1 MNDASVSFRHVWK
14 KFRYGEVHNSLR
26 DLLPA
31 LGRRLI
37 RRASRDDARDLQS
50 GDFWALRDV
59 SFEVRPGEAI
69 GIIGPNGA
77 GKSTVLK
84 LLTRI
89 VRPTRGGCTVQ
100 GRIGALI
107 ELSAGFHP
115 DLTGRENIF
124 LQGSIMGMRR
134 GEIAAK
140 FDEIVE
146 FAGIPDFI
154 DTPVKRYSSGM
165 HARLG
170 FAIAAHLDP
179 DVLIIDEVLAVGDA
193 AFQQKAFGRIAQM
206 REQQVPLVVVSH
218 QLDRIAQLCTKAIL
232 LNRGRVVHSGTPA
245 ETIASYVG
253 TTSSTAD
260 AIGGDSATRIESMF
274 LRAPGEVPSGSV
286 ITIVIAG
293 TVRPHWTG
301 TRESVML
308 RVASVETGIT
318 VFSTDTALN
327 GIALPHS
334 GAFTLEIDL
343 QLNVPSNVY
352 TIQSLVWDTL
362 TSREVF
368 PGPSAQ
374 VNVAEGLA
382 FVGSVQMNPR
392 LRLQEGDA
400 AAAPT
405 NDITPV
411 V

>member
-1 MNDASVSFRHVWK
+1 MSDASVSFRHVWK

-26 DLLPA
+26 DLIPA

-37 RRASRDDARDLQS
+37 RGRSPDARDLQS
-50 GDFWALRDV
+50 GDFWAVRDV

-89 VRPTRGGCTVQ
+89 VRPTRGGCSVH

-115 DLTGRENIF
+115 DLTGRENVF
-124 LQGSIMGMRR
+124 LQGSIMGMHRR
-134 GEIAAK
+134 EIAAK

-193 AFQQKAFGRIAQM
+193 AFQQKAFARIAEM

-232 LNRGRVVHSGTPA
+232 LNRGRVVHSGTPG
-245 ETIASYVG
+245 ETIAFYVK
-253 TTSSTAD
+253 TTTSTAD
-260 AIGGDSATRIESMF
+260 AIAGDSATRIESMIVD
-274 LRAPGEVPSGSV
+274 APGEVPSGGT
-286 ITIVIAG
+286 ITVTITG
-293 TVRPHWTG
+293 SVRPHWTG
-301 TRESVML
+301 TRESVVL
-308 RVASVETGIT
+308 RVASVETGT
-318 VFSTDTALN
+318 MVFSTDTALN
-327 GIALPHS
+327 GIALPYA
-334 GAFTLEIDL
+334 GPFTLRVDL
-343 QLNVPSNVY
+343 QLNVPANVY
-352 TIQSLVWDTL
+352 TIESLVLDTL

-374 VNVAEGLA
+374 VNVGRGIA
-382 FVGSVQMNPR
+382 FTGSVQMNPR
-392 LRLQEGDA
+392 LRLEEGDG
-400 AAAPT
+400 APT
-405 NDITPV
+405 ERTNASPV

>member
-1 MNDASVSFRHVWK
+1 VSDASVSFRHVWK

-26 DLLPA
+26 DLIPA

-37 RRASRDDARDLQS
+37 RGRSPDARDLQS
-50 GDFWALRDV
+50 GDFWAVRDV

-89 VRPTRGGCTVQ
+89 VRPTRGGCSVH

-115 DLTGRENIF
+115 DLTGRENVF
-124 LQGSIMGMRR
+124 LQGSIMGMHRR
-134 GEIAAK
+134 EIAAK

-193 AFQQKAFGRIAQM
+193 AFQQKAFARIAEM

-232 LNRGRVVHSGTPA
+232 LNRGRVVHSGTPG
-245 ETIASYVG
+245 ETIAFYVK
-253 TTSSTAD
+253 TTTSTAD
-260 AIGGDSATRIESMF
+260 AIAGDSATRIESMIVD
-274 LRAPGEVPSGSV
+274 APGEVPSGGT
-286 ITIVIAG
+286 ITVTITG
-293 TVRPHWTG
+293 SVRPHWTG
-301 TRESVML
+301 TRESVVL
-308 RVASVETGIT
+308 RVASVETGT
-318 VFSTDTALN
+318 MVFSTDTALN
-327 GIALPHS
+327 GIALPYA
-334 GAFTLEIDL
+334 GPFTLRVDL
-343 QLNVPSNVY
+343 QLNVPANVY
-352 TIQSLVWDTL
+352 TIESLVLDTL

-374 VNVAEGLA
+374 VNVGRGIA
-382 FVGSVQMNPR
+382 FTGSVQMNPR
-392 LRLQEGDA
+392 LRLEEGDG
-400 AAAPT
+400 APT
-405 NDITPV
+405 ERTNASPV

>member
-1 MNDASVSFRHVWK
+1 VSDASVSFRHVWK

-37 RRASRDDARDLQS
+37 RGRSAGAHDLQS

-59 SFEVRPGEAI
+59 SFDVRPGEAL

-89 VRPTRGGCTVQ
+89 VRPTRGGCTVR

-124 LQGSIMGMRR
+124 LQGSIMGMHRR
-134 GEIAAK
+134 EIAAK

-193 AFQQKAFGRIAQM
+193 AFQQKAFGRIADM
-206 REQQVPLVVVSH
+206 RKQQVPLVVVSH

-232 LNRGRVVHSGTPA
+232 LNRGRVVHSGPPG
-245 ETIASYVG
+245 ETIASYVKT
-253 TTSSTAD
+253 TTSTAAAIAGD
-260 AIGGDSATRIESMF
+260 AATRIESMIID
-274 LRAPGEVPSGSV
+274 APGEVPSGGTLTV
-286 ITIVIAG
+286 TITG
-293 TVRPHWTG
+293 TVRPYWTG
-301 TRESVML
+301 TRESVVL
-308 RVASVETGIT
+308 RVASVETGAM

-327 GIALPHS
+327 GIALPYA
-334 GAFTLEIDL
+334 GPFTLQIEL
-343 QLNVPSNVY
+343 QLNVPANVY
-352 TIQSLVWDTL
+352 TIESLVLDTL
-362 TSREVF
+362 TTREVF

-374 VNVAEGLA
+374 VNVGPGIA

-392 LRLQEGDA
+392 LRLEEGER
-400 AAAPT
+400 AAPT
-405 NDITPV
+405 SSSGSPIV
-411 V
+411 

>member
-1 MNDASVSFRHVWK
+1 MSDASVSFRHVWK

-37 RRASRDDARDLQS
+37 RRRFASAHDLQS

-59 SFEVRPGEAI
+59 SFDVRPGEAL

-89 VRPTRGGCTVQ
+89 VRPTRGGCTVR

-124 LQGSIMGMRR
+124 LQGSIMGMHRR
-134 GEIAAK
+134 EIAAK

-193 AFQQKAFGRIAQM
+193 AFQQKAFGRIADM
-206 REQQVPLVVVSH
+206 RKQQVPLVVVSH

-232 LNRGRVVHSGTPA
+232 LNRGRVVHSGPA
-245 ETIASYVG
+245 GETIASYVK
-253 TTSSTAD
+253 TTTSTAD
-260 AIGGDSATRIESMF
+260 AIAGDSATRIESMIVD
-274 LRAPGEVPSGSV
+274 APGEVPSGGT
-286 ITIVIAG
+286 ITVTITG

-301 TRESVML
+301 TRESVVV
-308 RVASVETGIT
+308 RVASVETGMM

-327 GIALPHS
+327 GIALPYAGS
-334 GAFTLEIDL
+334 FTLQIDL
-343 QLNVPSNVY
+343 QLNVPANVY
-352 TIQSLVWDTL
+352 TIESLVLDTL

-374 VNVAEGLA
+374 VNVGPGIA
-382 FVGSVQMNPR
+382 FVGTVQMNPR
-392 LRLQEGDA
+392 LHLTEGERA
-400 AAAPT
+400 AAEGSSVS
-405 NDITPV
+405 PV

>member
-1 MNDASVSFRHVWK
+1 MSDASVSFRHVWK

-31 LGRRLI
+31 LGRRLV
-37 RRASRDDARDLQS
+37 RGRSSNARDLQS
-50 GDFWALRDV
+50 GDFWAVRDV

-69 GIIGPNGA
+69 GIIAPNGA

-89 VRPTRGGCTVQ
+89 VRPTRGGCSVR

-115 DLTGRENIF
+115 DLTGRENVF
-124 LQGSIMGMRR
+124 LQGSIMGMHRR
-134 GEIAAK
+134 EIAAK

-193 AFQQKAFGRIAQM
+193 AFQQKAFARIAEM

-232 LNRGRVVHSGTPA
+232 LNRGRVVHSGTPG
-245 ETIASYVG
+245 ETIAFYVK
-253 TTSSTAD
+253 TTTSTAD
-260 AIGGDSATRIESMF
+260 AIASDSATRIESMIVD
-274 LRAPGEVPSGSV
+274 AQGEVPSGGT
-286 ITIVIAG
+286 ITVTITG
-293 TVRPHWTG
+293 SVRPHWTG
-301 TRESVML
+301 RRESVVL
-308 RVASVETGIT
+308 RVASVETGT
-318 VFSTDTALN
+318 MVFSTDTALN
-327 GIALPHS
+327 GIALPHA
-334 GAFTLEIDL
+334 GPFTLRVDL
-343 QLNVPSNVY
+343 QLNVPANVY
-352 TIQSLVWDTL
+352 TIESLVLDTL

-374 VNVAEGLA
+374 VNVGRGIA
-382 FVGSVQMNPR
+382 FTGSVQMNPH
-392 LRLQEGDA
+392 LRLEEGDGA
-400 AAAPT
+400 LAERT
-405 NDITPV
+405 NASPV

>member
-1 MNDASVSFRHVWK
+1 VSDASVSFRHVWK

-31 LGRRLI
+31 IGRRLI
-37 RRASRDDARDLQS
+37 PGRSRSAHDLQS

-59 SFEVRPGEAI
+59 SFEVRPGEAL

-89 VRPTRGGCTVQ
+89 VRPTRGGCTVR

-124 LQGSIMGMRR
+124 LQGSIMGMHR

-140 FDEIVE
+140 FDEIVA

-154 DTPVKRYSSGM
+154 DTPVKRYSTGM

-193 AFQQKAFGRIAQM
+193 AFQQKAFGRIADM
-206 REQQVPLVVVSH
+206 RKQQVPLVVVSH

-232 LNRGRVVHSGTPA
+232 LNRGRVVHSGTA
-245 ETIASYVG
+245 GETIASYVN

-260 AIGGDSATRIESMF
+260 VIAGDAATRIESMIVGG
-274 LRAPGEVPSGSV
+274 PPEVPSGGT
-286 ITIVIAG
+286 ITVTITG

-301 TRESVML
+301 TRESVVL
-308 RVASVETGIT
+308 RVASVETGAM
-318 VFSTDTALN
+318 VFSTDTALS
-327 GIALPHS
+327 GIALPYA
-334 GAFTLEIDL
+334 GPFTLEVDL
-343 QLNVPSNVY
+343 QLNVPANVY
-352 TIQSLVWDTL
+352 TIQSLVLDTL

-374 VNVAEGLA
+374 VSVREGIA

-392 LRLQEGDA
+392 LRLHEGERAGA
-400 AAAPT
+400 AGS
-405 NDITPV
+405 NVSPV

>member
-1 MNDASVSFRHVWK
+1 MSDASVSFRHVWK

-26 DLLPA
+26 DLIPA

-37 RRASRDDARDLQS
+37 RGRSPDARDLQS
-50 GDFWALRDV
+50 GDFWAVRDV

-69 GIIGPNGA
+69 GFIGPNGA

-89 VRPTRGGCTVQ
+89 VRPTRGGCSVH

-115 DLTGRENIF
+115 DLTGRENVF
-124 LQGSIMGMRR
+124 LQGSIMGMHRR
-134 GEIAAK
+134 EIAAK

-193 AFQQKAFGRIAQM
+193 AFQQKAFARIAEM

-232 LNRGRVVHSGTPA
+232 LNRGRVVHSGTPG
-245 ETIASYVG
+245 ETIAFYVK
-253 TTSSTAD
+253 TTTSTAD
-260 AIGGDSATRIESMF
+260 AIAGDSATRIESMIVD
-274 LRAPGEVPSGSV
+274 APGEVPSGGT
-286 ITIVIAG
+286 ITVTITG
-293 TVRPHWTG
+293 SVRPHWTG
-301 TRESVML
+301 TRESVVL
-308 RVASVETGIT
+308 RVASVETGT
-318 VFSTDTALN
+318 MVFSTDTALN
-327 GIALPHS
+327 GIALPYA
-334 GAFTLEIDL
+334 GPFTLRVDL
-343 QLNVPSNVY
+343 QLNVPANVY
-352 TIQSLVWDTL
+352 TIESLVLDTL

-374 VNVAEGLA
+374 VNVGRGIA
-382 FVGSVQMNPR
+382 FTGSVQMNPR
-392 LRLQEGDA
+392 LRLEEGDGA
-400 AAAPT
+400 STERT
-405 NDITPV
+405 NASPV

>member
-1 MNDASVSFRHVWK
+1 MSDASVSFRRVWK

-26 DLLPA
+26 DLIPA
-31 LGRRLI
+31 LARRLVGKGAPP
-37 RRASRDDARDLQS
+37 RTELNS

-89 VRPTRGGCTVQ
+89 VRPTRGGSTVR

-115 DLTGRENIF
+115 DLTGRENVF
-124 LQGSIMGMRR
+124 LQGSIMGMHRR
-134 GEIAAK
+134 EIAGK

-154 DTPVKRYSSGM
+154 DTPVKRYSNGM

-193 AFQQKAFGRIAQM
+193 AFQQKAFGRIAEM
-206 REQQVPLVVVSH
+206 RERQVPLVVVSH

-232 LNRGRVVHSGTPA
+232 LNRGRVVHSGTA
-245 ETIASYVG
+245 RDTIAAYVG
-253 TTSSTAD
+253 TTESTAD
-260 AIGGDSATRIESMF
+260 AVASDSAVRIATMHVTGAAE
-274 LRAPGEVPSGSV
+274 PPSGST
-286 ITIVIAG
+286 ITVSMTG

-301 TRESVML
+301 TREAVML
-308 RVASVETGIT
+308 RVTSVETGE
-318 VFSTDTALN
+318 VVYSTDTAVC
-327 GIALPHS
+327 GVPMPWGGPFALDV
-334 GAFTLEIDL
+334 DL
-343 QLNVPSNVY
+343 QLNVPANVY
-352 TIQSLVWDTL
+352 TIQSVVWDTL
-362 TSREVF
+362 TAREVF

-374 VNVAEGLA
+374 LRVRESIA
-382 FVGSVQMNPR
+382 FTGTAQMNPKLR
-392 LRLQEGDA
+392 LREGDE
-400 AAAPT
+400 AAAPQGASAP
-405 NDITPV
+405 IA
-411 V
+411 

>member
-1 MNDASVSFRHVWK
+1 MSDASVSFRHVWK

-26 DLLPA
+26 DLIPA

-37 RRASRDDARDLQS
+37 RGRSPNARDLQS
-50 GDFWALRDV
+50 GDFWAVRDV

-89 VRPTRGGCTVQ
+89 VRPTRGGCSVH

-115 DLTGRENIF
+115 DLTGRENVF
-124 LQGSIMGMRR
+124 LQGSIMGMHRR
-134 GEIAAK
+134 EIAAK

-193 AFQQKAFGRIAQM
+193 AFQQKAFARIAEM

-232 LNRGRVVHSGTPA
+232 LNRGRVVHSGTPG
-245 ETIASYVG
+245 ETIAFYVK
-253 TTSSTAD
+253 TTTSTAD
-260 AIGGDSATRIESMF
+260 AIAGDSATRIESMIVD
-274 LRAPGEVPSGSV
+274 APGEVPSGGT
-286 ITIVIAG
+286 ITVTITG
-293 TVRPHWTG
+293 SVRPHWTG
-301 TRESVML
+301 TRESVVL
-308 RVASVETGIT
+308 RVASVETGT
-318 VFSTDTALN
+318 MVFSTDTALN
-327 GIALPHS
+327 GIALPYA
-334 GAFTLEIDL
+334 GPFTLRVDL
-343 QLNVPSNVY
+343 QLNVPANVY
-352 TIQSLVWDTL
+352 TIESLVLDTL

-374 VNVAEGLA
+374 VNVGRGIA
-382 FVGSVQMNPR
+382 FTGSVQMNPR
-392 LRLQEGDA
+392 LRLEEGDG
-400 AAAPT
+400 APT
-405 NDITPV
+405 ERTNASPV

>member
-1 MNDASVSFRHVWK
+1 MSDASVSFRHVWK

-37 RRASRDDARDLQS
+37 RGRSPAAHDLQS

-59 SFEVRPGEAI
+59 SFEVGPGEAL

-89 VRPTRGGCTVQ
+89 VRPTRGGCTVR

-124 LQGSIMGMRR
+124 LQGSIMGMHR

-154 DTPVKRYSSGM
+154 DTPVKRYSTGM

-193 AFQQKAFGRIAQM
+193 AFQQKAFGRIADM
-206 REQQVPLVVVSH
+206 RQQQVPLVVVSH
-218 QLDRIAQLCTKAIL
+218 QLDPDRAAVHEGDPAQSRACGAQ
-232 LNRGRVVHSGTPA
+232 RYPAA
-245 ETIASYVG
+245 ETIASYVS
-253 TTSSTAD
+253 TT
-260 AIGGDSATRIESMF
+260 
-274 LRAPGEVPSGSV
+274 RAPPMRSPAIRRRASSRCSSMRGRSAIRQYDHGDDHRYGASELDWHARIRG
-286 ITIVIAG
+286 AACR
-293 TVRPHWTG
+293 VRGDRSDGVLH
-301 TRESVML
+301 RY
-308 RVASVETGIT
+308 RA
-318 VFSTDTALN
+318 
-327 GIALPHS
+327 
-334 GAFTLEIDL
+334 
-343 QLNVPSNVY
+343 Q
-352 TIQSLVWDTL
+352 WDC
-362 TSREVF
+362 
-368 PGPSAQ
+368 
-374 VNVAEGLA
+374 
-382 FVGSVQMNPR
+382 
-392 LRLQEGDA
+392 A
-400 AAAPT
+400 AACR
-405 NDITPV
+405 PV
-411 V
+411 HTRRWICS

>member
-1 MNDASVSFRHVWK
+1 VSDASVSFRRVWK

-31 LGRRLI
+31 LGRSLI
-37 RRASRDDARDLQS
+37 GRGGQRAKDLHS

-59 SFEVRPGEAI
+59 SFEVRPGEAL

-89 VRPTRGGCTVQ
+89 VRPTRGGCTVR

-124 LQGSIMGMRR
+124 LQGSIMGMHR
-134 GEIAAK
+134 GEIARK

-193 AFQQKAFGRIAQM
+193 AFQQKAFGRIAEM
-206 REQQVPLVVVSH
+206 RKQQVPLVVVSH

-232 LNRGRVVHSGTPA
+232 LNRGRVVHSGTPRD
-245 ETIASYVG
+245 TIAAYVG

-260 AIGGDSATRIESMF
+260 AIASDSATRIASMF
-274 LRAPGEVPSGSV
+274 VDGPAEVPSGGV
-286 ITIVIAG
+286 ITVRISG
-293 TVRPHWTG
+293 TVRPNWTG
-301 TRESVML
+301 TRESVVL
-308 RVASVETGIT
+308 RVASVETGTT
-318 VFSTDTALN
+318 VFSTGTAMC

-334 GAFTLEIDL
+334 GPFLLEVDL
-343 QLNVPSNVY
+343 QLNVPANVY
-352 TIQSLVWDTL
+352 TIQSLVLDTL
-362 TSREVF
+362 TSREVY

-374 VNVAEGLA
+374 VNVGEGIS

-392 LRLQEGDA
+392 LRMREGEDA
-400 AAAPT
+400 AAPSDDAAP
-405 NDITPV
+405 V
-411 V
+411 A

>member
-1 MNDASVSFRHVWK
+1 MSDASVSFRHVWK

-26 DLLPA
+26 DLIPA

-37 RRASRDDARDLQS
+37 RGRSPSARDLQS
-50 GDFWALRDV
+50 GDFWAVRDV

-69 GIIGPNGA
+69 GFIGPNGA

-89 VRPTRGGCTVQ
+89 VRPTRGGCSVH

-115 DLTGRENIF
+115 DLTGRENVF
-124 LQGSIMGMRR
+124 LQGSIMGMHRR
-134 GEIAAK
+134 EIAAK

-193 AFQQKAFGRIAQM
+193 AFQQKAFARIAEM

-232 LNRGRVVHSGTPA
+232 LNRGRVVHSGTPG
-245 ETIASYVG
+245 ETIAFYVK
-253 TTSSTAD
+253 TTTSTAD
-260 AIGGDSATRIESMF
+260 AIAGDSATRIESMIVD
-274 LRAPGEVPSGSV
+274 APGEVPSGGT
-286 ITIVIAG
+286 ITVTITG
-293 TVRPHWTG
+293 SVRPHWTG
-301 TRESVML
+301 TRESVVL
-308 RVASVETGIT
+308 RVASVETGT
-318 VFSTDTALN
+318 MVFSTDTALN
-327 GIALPHS
+327 GIALPYA
-334 GAFTLEIDL
+334 GPFTLRVDL
-343 QLNVPSNVY
+343 QLNVPANVY
-352 TIQSLVWDTL
+352 TIESLVLDTL

-374 VNVAEGLA
+374 VNVGRGIA
-382 FVGSVQMNPR
+382 FTGSVQMNPR
-392 LRLQEGDA
+392 LRLEEGDG
-400 AAAPT
+400 APT
-405 NDITPV
+405 ERTNASPV

>member
-1 MNDASVSFRHVWK
+1 MSTASVSFRHVWK

-31 LGRRLI
+31 LGRRLLHG
-37 RRASRDDARDLQS
+37 RSQAAHDLQS
-50 GDFWALRDV
+50 GDFWAVRDV

-89 VRPTRGGCTVQ
+89 VRPTRGGCTVR

-124 LQGSIMGMRR
+124 LQGSIMGMHR
-134 GEIAAK
+134 GEIATK
-140 FDEIVE
+140 FDEIVA

-154 DTPVKRYSSGM
+154 DTPVKRYSTGM

-193 AFQQKAFGRIAQM
+193 AFQQKAFGRIADM
-206 REQQVPLVVVSH
+206 RRQQVPLVVVSH

-232 LNRGRVVHSGTPA
+232 LNRGRVVHSGTAA
-245 ETIASYVG
+245 ETIAAYVN

-260 AIGGDSATRIESMF
+260 AIASDSATRIESMF
-274 LRAPGEVPSGSV
+274 VNAPGEVPSGGT
-286 ITIVIAG
+286 ITVTITG
-293 TVRPHWTG
+293 TVRPNWTG
-301 TRESVML
+301 TRESVVL
-308 RVASVETGIT
+308 RVSSVETGAM

-327 GIALPHS
+327 GMPLPHA
-334 GAFTLEIDL
+334 GPFTLEVDL
-343 QLNVPSNVY
+343 QLNVPANVY
-352 TIQSLVWDTL
+352 TIQSLVLDTL

-368 PGPSAQ
+368 PGPNAQ
-374 VNVAEGLA
+374 VNVGAGIA
-382 FVGSVQMNPR
+382 FTGSVQMNPR
-392 LRLQEGDA
+392 LRLEEGARAGA
-400 AAAPT
+400 AGSSAS
-405 NDITPV
+405 PV
-411 V
+411 A

>member
-1 MNDASVSFRHVWK
+1 VSDASVSFRHVWK

-31 LGRRLI
+31 LGRRLV
-37 RRASRDDARDLQS
+37 RGRSPNAHDLQS

-89 VRPTRGGCTVQ
+89 VRPTRGGCTVR

-124 LQGSIMGMRR
+124 LQGSIMGMHRR
-134 GEIAAK
+134 EIAAK

-193 AFQQKAFGRIAQM
+193 AFQQKAFARIAEM
-206 REQQVPLVVVSH
+206 RNQQVPLVVVSH

-232 LNRGRVVHSGTPA
+232 LNRGRVVHSGTPG
-245 ETIASYVG
+245 ETIAFYVK
-253 TTSSTAD
+253 TTTSTAD
-260 AIGGDSATRIESMF
+260 AIAGDSATRIESMVVDAA
-274 LRAPGEVPSGSV
+274 REVPSGGT
-286 ITIVIAG
+286 ITVTITG

-301 TRESVML
+301 TRESVVL
-308 RVASVETGIT
+308 RVASVETGT
-318 VFSTDTALN
+318 VVFSTDTALN
-327 GIALPHS
+327 GIALPYA
-334 GAFTLEIDL
+334 GPFTLQVDL
-343 QLNVPSNVY
+343 QLNVPANVY
-352 TIQSLVWDTL
+352 TIESLVLDTL

-374 VNVAEGLA
+374 VNVGQGIA
-382 FVGSVQMNPR
+382 FTGSVQMNPR
-392 LRLQEGDA
+392 LRLEEGERA
-400 AAAPT
+400 VTERT
-405 NDITPV
+405 NASPV

>member
-1 MNDASVSFRHVWK
+1 MSDASVSFRRVWK
-14 KFRYGEVHNSLR
+14 KFRYGEIHNSLR

-37 RRASRDDARDLQS
+37 GRGVRSSHDLES

-59 SFEVRPGEAI
+59 SFEVRPGEAL

-89 VRPTRGGCTVQ
+89 VRPTRGGCTVR

-115 DLTGRENIF
+115 DLTGRENVF
-124 LQGSIMGMRR
+124 LQGSIMGMHRR
-134 GEIAAK
+134 EIAAK

-193 AFQQKAFGRIAQM
+193 AFQQKAFGRIAEM
-206 REQQVPLVVVSH
+206 RRQQVPLVVVSH

-232 LNRGRVVHSGTPA
+232 LNRGRVVHSGTPR
-245 ETIASYVG
+245 ETIAAYVG
-253 TTSSTAD
+253 TGESTAD
-260 AIGGDSATRIESMF
+260 PIAGDAATRIDSMIVN
-274 LRAPGEVPSGSV
+274 APDQVPSGTV
-286 ITIVIAG
+286 ITVTLTG

-301 TRESVML
+301 TRESVVL
-308 RVASVETGIT
+308 RVASVETGTT
-318 VFSTDTALN
+318 VFSTDTALS
-327 GIALPHS
+327 GVALPYA
-334 GAFTLEIDL
+334 GPFTLEMDL
-343 QLNVPSNVY
+343 QLNVPANVY
-352 TIQSLVWDTL
+352 TIQSLVLDTL

-368 PGPSAQ
+368 PGPGAQ
-374 VNVAEGLA
+374 IDVGEGPP

-392 LRLQEGDA
+392 VRMREGEHA
-400 AAAPT
+400 GASSGG
-405 NDITPV
+405 ITPV

>member
-1 MNDASVSFRHVWK
+1 MSDASVSFRHVWK

-26 DLLPA
+26 DLIPA

-37 RRASRDDARDLQS
+37 RGRSPNARDLQS
-50 GDFWALRDV
+50 GDFWAVRDV

-69 GIIGPNGA
+69 GFIGPNGA

-89 VRPTRGGCTVQ
+89 VRPTRGGCSVH

-115 DLTGRENIF
+115 DLTGRENVF
-124 LQGSIMGMRR
+124 LQGSIMGMHRR
-134 GEIAAK
+134 EIAAK

-193 AFQQKAFGRIAQM
+193 AFQQKAFARIAKM

-232 LNRGRVVHSGTPA
+232 LNRGRVVHSGTPG
-245 ETIASYVG
+245 ETIAFYVK
-253 TTSSTAD
+253 TTTSTAD
-260 AIGGDSATRIESMF
+260 AIAGDSATRIESMIVD
-274 LRAPGEVPSGSV
+274 APGEVPSGGT
-286 ITIVIAG
+286 ITVTITG
-293 TVRPHWTG
+293 SVRPHWTG
-301 TRESVML
+301 TRESVVL
-308 RVASVETGIT
+308 RVASVETGT
-318 VFSTDTALN
+318 MVFSTDTALN
-327 GIALPHS
+327 GIALPYA
-334 GAFTLEIDL
+334 GPFTLRVDL
-343 QLNVPSNVY
+343 QLNVPANVY
-352 TIQSLVWDTL
+352 TIESLVLDTL

-374 VNVAEGLA
+374 VNVGRGIA
-382 FVGSVQMNPR
+382 FTGSVQMNPR
-392 LRLQEGDA
+392 LRLEEGDGA
-400 AAAPT
+400 STERT
-405 NDITPV
+405 NASPV

>member
-1 MNDASVSFRHVWK
+1 VSDASVSFRHVWK

-31 LGRRLI
+31 LARRLV
-37 RRASRDDARDLQS
+37 RGRSPNAHDLQS

-89 VRPTRGGCTVQ
+89 VRPTRGGCTVR

-124 LQGSIMGMRR
+124 LQGSIMGMHRR
-134 GEIAAK
+134 EIAAK

-193 AFQQKAFGRIAQM
+193 AFQQKAFGRIADM
-206 REQQVPLVVVSH
+206 RKQQVPLVVVSH

-232 LNRGRVVHSGTPA
+232 LNRGRVVHSGTPG
-245 ETIASYVG
+245 ETIASYVK
-253 TTSSTAD
+253 TTTSTAD
-260 AIGGDSATRIESMF
+260 AIASDSATRIESMVVN
-274 LRAPGEVPSGSV
+274 APGEVPSGGT
-286 ITIVIAG
+286 ITVTITG
-293 TVRPHWTG
+293 TVRPNWTG
-301 TRESVML
+301 TRESVVV
-308 RVASVETGIT
+308 RIASVETGT
-318 VFSTDTALN
+318 MVFSTGTALN
-327 GIALPHS
+327 GIALPHA
-334 GAFTLEIDL
+334 GPFTLQVEL
-343 QLNVPSNVY
+343 QLNVPANVY
-352 TIQSLVWDTL
+352 TIESLVLDTL

-374 VNVAEGLA
+374 VNVCEGIA

-392 LRLQEGDA
+392 LHLREGAGA
-400 AAAPT
+400 AVEGSNVST
-405 NDITPV
+405 V
-411 V
+411 M

>member
-1 MNDASVSFRHVWK
+1 VSDASVSFRHVWK

-26 DLLPA
+26 DLIPA

-37 RRASRDDARDLQS
+37 RGRSPNARDLQS
-50 GDFWALRDV
+50 GDFWAVRDV

-89 VRPTRGGCTVQ
+89 VRPTRGGCSVH

-115 DLTGRENIF
+115 DLTGRENVF
-124 LQGSIMGMRR
+124 LQGSIMGMHRR
-134 GEIAAK
+134 EIAAK

-193 AFQQKAFGRIAQM
+193 AFQQKAFARIAKM

-232 LNRGRVVHSGTPA
+232 LNRGRVVHSGTPG
-245 ETIASYVG
+245 ETIAFYVK
-253 TTSSTAD
+253 TTTSTAD
-260 AIGGDSATRIESMF
+260 AIAGDSATRIESMIVD
-274 LRAPGEVPSGSV
+274 APGEVPSGGT
-286 ITIVIAG
+286 ITVTITG
-293 TVRPHWTG
+293 SVRPHWTG
-301 TRESVML
+301 TRESVVL
-308 RVASVETGIT
+308 RVASVETGT
-318 VFSTDTALN
+318 MVFSTDTALN
-327 GIALPHS
+327 GIALPYA
-334 GAFTLEIDL
+334 GPFTLRVDL
-343 QLNVPSNVY
+343 QLNVPANVY
-352 TIQSLVWDTL
+352 TIESLVLDTL

-374 VNVAEGLA
+374 VNVGRGIA
-382 FVGSVQMNPR
+382 FTGSVQMNPR
-392 LRLQEGDA
+392 LRLEEGDG
-400 AAAPT
+400 APT
-405 NDITPV
+405 ERTNASPV

>member
-1 MNDASVSFRHVWK
+1 VSDASVSFRRVWK

-31 LGRRLI
+31 LARRLVG
-37 RRASRDDARDLQS
+37 RGKRDAHDLHS

-59 SFEVRPGEAI
+59 SFEVLPGEAL

-89 VRPTRGGCTVQ
+89 VRPTRGACTVR

-115 DLTGRENIF
+115 DLTGRENVF
-124 LQGSIMGMRR
+124 LQGSIMGMHRR
-134 GEIAAK
+134 EIAAK
-140 FDEIVE
+140 FDEIVA
-146 FAGIPDFI
+146 FAGVSDFI

-179 DVLIIDEVLAVGDA
+179 EVLIIDEVLAVGDA
-193 AFQQKAFGRIAQM
+193 AFQQRAFGRIAEM
-206 REQQVPLVVVSH
+206 RKQQVPLVVVSH

-232 LNRGRVVHSGTPA
+232 LNRGRVVHSGAPR
-245 ETIASYVG
+245 ETIAAYVG

-260 AIGGDSATRIESMF
+260 AIAGDAATHIDSMLVSAS
-274 LRAPGEVPSGSV
+274 AEVPSGSV
-286 ITIVIAG
+286 ITVTVTG
-293 TVRPHWTG
+293 RVRPNWTG
-301 TRESVML
+301 TRETVML
-308 RVASVETGIT
+308 RVSSVETGAM

-327 GIALPHS
+327 GIALPHA
-334 GAFTLEIDL
+334 GPFTLEMDL
-343 QLNVPSNVY
+343 QLNVPANVY
-352 TIQSLVWDTL
+352 TIQSVVLDTL

-374 VNVAEGLA
+374 VNVGEGLA

-392 LRLQEGDA
+392 IRMHAGDD
-400 AAAPT
+400 APASPLGAGP
-405 NDITPV
+405 IV
-411 V
+411 

>member
-1 MNDASVSFRHVWK
+1 VSDASVSFRHVWK

-37 RRASRDDARDLQS
+37 RGRSASAHDLQS

-59 SFEVRPGEAI
+59 SFDVRPGEAL

-89 VRPTRGGCTVQ
+89 VRPTRGGCTVR

-124 LQGSIMGMRR
+124 LQGSIMGMHRR
-134 GEIAAK
+134 EIAAK

-193 AFQQKAFGRIAQM
+193 AFQQKAFGRIADM
-206 REQQVPLVVVSH
+206 RKQQVPLVVVSH

-232 LNRGRVVHSGTPA
+232 LNRGRVVHSGPA
-245 ETIASYVG
+245 GETIASYVK
-253 TTSSTAD
+253 TTTSTAD
-260 AIGGDSATRIESMF
+260 AIAGDSATRIESMIVD
-274 LRAPGEVPSGSV
+274 APGEVPSGGT
-286 ITIVIAG
+286 ITVTITG

-301 TRESVML
+301 TRESVVV
-308 RVASVETGIT
+308 RVASVETGMM

-327 GIALPHS
+327 GIALPYA
-334 GAFTLEIDL
+334 GPFTLQIDL
-343 QLNVPSNVY
+343 QLNVPANVY
-352 TIQSLVWDTL
+352 TIESLVLDTL

-374 VNVAEGLA
+374 VNVGPGIA
-382 FVGSVQMNPR
+382 FVGTVQMNPR
-392 LRLQEGDA
+392 LHLTEGERA
-400 AAAPT
+400 AAEGSSVS
-405 NDITPV
+405 PV

>member
-1 MNDASVSFRHVWK
+1 MSDASVSFRHVWK

-37 RRASRDDARDLQS
+37 RGRSPIARDLQS

-59 SFEVRPGEAI
+59 SFEVGPGEAL

-89 VRPTRGGCTVQ
+89 VRPTRGGCTVR

-124 LQGSIMGMRR
+124 LQGSIMGMHR

-140 FDEIVE
+140 FDEIVD

-154 DTPVKRYSSGM
+154 DTPVKRYSTGM

-193 AFQQKAFGRIAQM
+193 AFQQKAFGRIADM
-206 REQQVPLVVVSH
+206 RKQQVPLVVVSH
-218 QLDRIAQLCTKAIL
+218 QLDRIEQLCTKAIL
-232 LNRGRVVHSGTPA
+232 LNRGRVVHSGTAA

-260 AIGGDSATRIESMF
+260 AIASDSAARIESMF
-274 LRAPGEVPSGSV
+274 VDARDEVPSGGM
-286 ITIVIAG
+286 ITVTITG
-293 TVRPHWTG
+293 TVRPNWTG
-301 TRESVML
+301 RRESVVL
-308 RVASVETGIT
+308 RVASVETGAM

-334 GAFTLEIDL
+334 GPFTLQVDL
-343 QLNVPSNVY
+343 QLNVPANVY
-352 TIQSLVWDTL
+352 TIQSLVVDTL

-374 VNVAEGLA
+374 VHVGQGIA
-382 FVGSVQMNPR
+382 FVGAVQMNPR
-392 LRLQEGDA
+392 LRLQEGESA
-400 AAAPT
+400 AAEGS
-405 NDITPV
+405 NISPV

>member
-1 MNDASVSFRHVWK
+1 VSDASVSFRHVWK

-31 LGRRLI
+31 LARRLV
-37 RRASRDDARDLQS
+37 RGRSPNAHDLHS

-89 VRPTRGGCTVQ
+89 VRPTRGGCTVR

-124 LQGSIMGMRR
+124 LQGSIMGMHRR
-134 GEIAAK
+134 EIAAK

-193 AFQQKAFGRIAQM
+193 AFQQKAFGRIADM
-206 REQQVPLVVVSH
+206 RKQQVPLVVVSH

-232 LNRGRVVHSGTPA
+232 LNRGRVVHSGTPG
-245 ETIASYVG
+245 ETIASYVK
-253 TTSSTAD
+253 TTTSTAD
-260 AIGGDSATRIESMF
+260 AIASDSATRIESMVVN
-274 LRAPGEVPSGSV
+274 APGEVPSGGT
-286 ITIVIAG
+286 ITVTITG
-293 TVRPHWTG
+293 TVRPNWTG
-301 TRESVML
+301 TRESVVV
-308 RVASVETGIT
+308 RIASVETGT
-318 VFSTDTALN
+318 MVFSTGTALN
-327 GIALPHS
+327 GIALPHA
-334 GAFTLEIDL
+334 GPFTLQVEL
-343 QLNVPSNVY
+343 QLNVPANVY
-352 TIQSLVWDTL
+352 TIESLVLDTL

-374 VNVAEGLA
+374 VNVCEGIA

-392 LRLQEGDA
+392 LHLREGEGA
-400 AAAPT
+400 AVEGS
-405 NDITPV
+405 NVSPV
-411 V
+411 M

>member
-1 MNDASVSFRHVWK
+1 VSDAFVSFRRVWK

-37 RRASRDDARDLQS
+37 RRGSPGTHDVES
-50 GDFWALRDV
+50 GEFWALRDV
-59 SFEVRPGEAI
+59 SFEVQPGEAL

-89 VRPTRGGCTVQ
+89 VRPTRGGCTVR

-124 LQGSIMGMRR
+124 LQGSIMGMHR
-134 GEIAAK
+134 GEIASK
-140 FDEIVE
+140 FDEIVD

-193 AFQQKAFGRIAQM
+193 AFQRKAFGRIADM
-206 REQQVPLVVVSH
+206 RKLQVPLVVVSH

-232 LNRGRVVHSGTPA
+232 LNRGRVVHSGTPT
-245 ETIASYVG
+245 ETIAAYVG
-253 TTSSTAD
+253 ATTSTAD
-260 AIGGDSATRIESMF
+260 AIAGDSATRIESM
-274 LRAPGEVPSGSV
+274 RVSAPAEVPSGSV
-286 ITIVIAG
+286 ITVTITG

-308 RVASVETGIT
+308 RVASVETGTMI
-318 VFSTDTALN
+318 FSTDTALN
-327 GIALPHS
+327 GVALPHS
-334 GAFTLEIDL
+334 GPFTLEVDL
-343 QLNVPSNVY
+343 QLNVPANVY
-352 TIQSLVWDTL
+352 TIESLVLDTL

-374 VNVAEGLA
+374 VNVGAGLA

-392 LRLQEGDA
+392 LRLQEGEGVH
-400 AAAPT
+400 APSD
-405 NDITPV
+405 NVSPAV
-411 V
+411 

>member
-1 MNDASVSFRHVWK
+1 VSDASVSFRHVWK

-31 LGRRLI
+31 LGRRLV
-37 RRASRDDARDLQS
+37 RGRSHTAQDLQS

-59 SFEVRPGEAI
+59 SFEVGPGEAL

-89 VRPTRGGCTVQ
+89 VRPTRGGCTVR

-115 DLTGRENIF
+115 DLTGRENVF

-193 AFQQKAFGRIAQM
+193 AFQQKAFGRIAEM
-206 REQQVPLVVVSH
+206 RRQQVPLVVVSH

-232 LNRGRVVHSGTPA
+232 LNRGRVVHSGTPG
-245 ETIASYVG
+245 ETIASYVK
-253 TTSSTAD
+253 TTTSTAD
-260 AIGGDSATRIESMF
+260 AIAGDSATRIESMVVDA
-274 LRAPGEVPSGSV
+274 RGEVPSGGT
-286 ITIVIAG
+286 ITVTITG

-301 TRESVML
+301 TRESVLL
-308 RVASVETGIT
+308 RVASVETGT
-318 VFSTDTALN
+318 MVFSTDTALN
-327 GIALPHS
+327 GIALPYA
-334 GAFTLEIDL
+334 GPFTLQVDI
-343 QLNVPSNVY
+343 QLNVPANVY
-352 TIQSLVWDTL
+352 TIESLVLDTL

-374 VNVAEGLA
+374 VNVGEGIA

-392 LRLQEGDA
+392 LRLQEGA
-400 AAAPT
+400 NASTGGT
-405 NDITPV
+405 NVSPV

>member
-1 MNDASVSFRHVWK
+1 VSDASVSFRHVWK

-31 LGRRLI
+31 LARRLV
-37 RRASRDDARDLQS
+37 RGRSPNAHDLQS

-89 VRPTRGGCTVQ
+89 VRPTRGGCTVR

-124 LQGSIMGMRR
+124 LQGSIMGMHRR
-134 GEIAAK
+134 EIAAK

-193 AFQQKAFGRIAQM
+193 AFQQKAFGRIADM
-206 REQQVPLVVVSH
+206 RKQQVPLVVVSH

-232 LNRGRVVHSGTPA
+232 LNRGRVVHSGTPG
-245 ETIASYVG
+245 ETIASYVK
-253 TTSSTAD
+253 TTTSTAD
-260 AIGGDSATRIESMF
+260 AIASDSATRIESMVVN
-274 LRAPGEVPSGSV
+274 APGEVPSGGT
-286 ITIVIAG
+286 ITVTITG
-293 TVRPHWTG
+293 TVRPNWTG
-301 TRESVML
+301 TRESVVV
-308 RVASVETGIT
+308 RIASVETGT
-318 VFSTDTALN
+318 MVFSTGTALN
-327 GIALPHS
+327 GIALPHA
-334 GAFTLEIDL
+334 GPFTLQVEL
-343 QLNVPSNVY
+343 QLNVPANVY
-352 TIQSLVWDTL
+352 TIESLVLDTL

-374 VNVAEGLA
+374 VNVCEGIA

-392 LRLQEGDA
+392 LHLREGEGA
-400 AAAPT
+400 AVEGS
-405 NDITPV
+405 NVSPV
-411 V
+411 M

>member
-1 MNDASVSFRHVWK
+1 VSDASVSFRHVWK

-31 LGRRLI
+31 IGRRLI
-37 RRASRDDARDLQS
+37 PGRSRNAHDLQS

-59 SFEVRPGEAI
+59 SFEVRPGEAL

-89 VRPTRGGCTVQ
+89 VRPTRGGCTVR

-124 LQGSIMGMRR
+124 LQGSIMGMHR

-140 FDEIVE
+140 FDEIVA

-154 DTPVKRYSSGM
+154 DTPVKRYSTGM

-193 AFQQKAFGRIAQM
+193 AFQQKAFGRIADM
-206 REQQVPLVVVSH
+206 RKQQVPLVVVSH

-232 LNRGRVVHSGTPA
+232 LNRGRVVHSGTA
-245 ETIASYVG
+245 GETIASYVN

-260 AIGGDSATRIESMF
+260 VIAGDAATRIESMIVGG
-274 LRAPGEVPSGSV
+274 PPEVPSGGT
-286 ITIVIAG
+286 ITVTITG

-301 TRESVML
+301 TRESVVL
-308 RVASVETGIT
+308 RVASVETGAM
-318 VFSTDTALN
+318 VFSTDTALS
-327 GIALPHS
+327 GIALPYA
-334 GAFTLEIDL
+334 GPFTLEVDL
-343 QLNVPSNVY
+343 QLNVPANVY
-352 TIQSLVWDTL
+352 TIQSLVLDTL

-374 VNVAEGLA
+374 VSVGEGIA

-392 LRLQEGDA
+392 LRLHEGERAGA
-400 AAAPT
+400 AGS
-405 NDITPV
+405 NVSPV

>member
-1 MNDASVSFRHVWK
+1 MSDAAVSFRRVWK

-31 LGRRLI
+31 LGRRLLK
-37 RRASRDDARDLQS
+37 RGAGSAKELHS

-59 SFEVRPGEAI
+59 SFEVRPGEAL

-89 VRPTRGGCTVQ
+89 VRPTRGGCTVR

-124 LQGSIMGMRR
+124 LQGSIMGMHRR
-134 GEIAAK
+134 EIARK
-140 FDEIVE
+140 FEEIVD
-146 FAGIPDFI
+146 FAGIADFI

-179 DVLIIDEVLAVGDA
+179 EVLIIDEVLAVGDA
-193 AFQQKAFGRIAQM
+193 AFQKKAFARIAQM

-232 LNRGRVVHSGTPA
+232 LNRGRIVHSGTA
-245 ETIASYVG
+245 RDTIAAYVG

-260 AIGGDSATRIESMF
+260 AIAGDAATRIATMSV
-274 LRAPGEVPSGSV
+274 AGPAEVPSGSLV
-286 ITIVIAG
+286 TVVIAG
-293 TVRPHWTG
+293 TVRPYWTG
-301 TRESVML
+301 RRESVVL
-308 RVASVETGIT
+308 RVFSVESGTA
-318 VFSTDTALN
+318 VFSTDTALC
-327 GIALPHS
+327 GLALPSS
-334 GAFTLEIDL
+334 GPFTLEFDL
-343 QLNVPSNVY
+343 QLNVPANTY
-352 TIQSLVWDTL
+352 TIQSMVLDTL
-362 TSREVF
+362 TSREVY
-368 PGPSAQ
+368 PGPNAQ
-374 VNVAEGLA
+374 VSVGDGPP
-382 FVGSVQMNPR
+382 FVGSVQMNAR
-392 LRLQEGDA
+392 LRLRSGEGAIASGDDA
-400 AAAPT
+400 
-405 NDITPV
+405 V
-411 V
+411 RVL